1 MRAAAAAV
9 LILSGPA
16 WAGSEVPARFV
27 GLWCAQPTP
36 SEFVRCKPRD
46 LTDAGHIEIQRRRF
60 TFTGEAICD
69 RQSVERTAE
78 GVVVTAS
85 CRHREG
91 SERFEVRNRLRLMS
105 RNRLEVTTVE
115 NDGEPP
121 RMAPPASEPR

>member
-1 MRAAAAAV
+1 MRVAAAAV
-9 LILSGPA
+9 LIWSAPA

-36 SEFVRCKPRD
+36 SEFVRCKAGD

-69 RQSVERTAE
+69 RQSVERTAD
-78 GVVVTAS
+78 GVTVTAS

-91 SERFEVRNRLRLMS
+91 SERFEVRNRLRLLS
-105 RNRLEVTTVE
+105 KNRLKVTTVE
-115 NDGEPP
+115 DDREPP
-121 RMAPPASEPR
+121 ERVPAASEPR